1 MRNAGKDNSA
11 ADALSRFSIRARGL
25 DPYPDR
31 ELRWRFR
38 KEAQRCCGAVDVDM
52 LASDDG
58 RNAWVPDFRPPSNS
72 AFEGPLPPG
81 RFRRF
86 PRIEMVRMVLAR
98 IAAYMR
104 EEWRG
109 THLVLAPLAPWKHWL
124 PKLARFER
132 VLVWNAGTQLFAD
145 CRSGKR
151 LWVPMVEDARWAVSR
166 IAMDA

>member
-109 THLVLAPLAPWKHWL
+109 THLVLAPLAPWKRWL

-132 VLVWNAGTQLFAD
+132 VLVWNAGTQMFAD
-145 CRSGKR
+145 CSSGRR
-151 LWVPMVEDARWAVSR
+151 LWVPAVGDVRWAVFR
-166 IAMDA
+166 ITKDA